1 MFKEYCA
8 YTYNFWVVFVP
19 QPVLMVLYC
28 VCCVQL
34 YLYCMQLLTLVWK
47 NGYCQLPELNYKSNQ
62 SYYCYIPSEYF
73 SVTDPPSI
81 LDPTSSDVAEFL
93 SVLLHD
99 DQDFHRFGAQLL
111 SAKPLEVTIIKQKKV
126 ELQEKCLRLI
136 ELWIKS
142 VKGPKWQHLVEAAS
156 KSNLEGLATALTEE
170 LQLNGQKELQES
182 VDETKGGKY
191 KIASKINLC
200 VY

>member
-1 MFKEYCA
+1 
-8 YTYNFWVVFVP
+8 
-19 QPVLMVLYC
+19 MVLYC

-34 YLYCMQLLTLVWK
+34 YLYCMLFLTLARK

-62 SYYCYIPSEYF
+62 SYYCYLRSEHF

-81 LDPTSSDVAEFL
+81 LDPNLSDVAKFL
-93 SVLLHD
+93 SAYLEND
-99 DQDFHRFGAQLL
+99 ENFHKFGAQLVR
-111 SAKPLEVTIIKQKKV
+111 AKSIDVIIIKQKKV
-126 ELQEKCLRLI
+126 ELQEKCLQLI
-136 ELWIKS
+136 QLWIRN
-142 VKGPKWQHLVEAAS
+142 VKGPEWQHLVEAAS
-156 KSNLEGLATALTEE
+156 KSDLEGLATALTEE

-182 VDETKGGKY
+182 VDETRGGKY